1 MKKNYPYLKD
11 VDFLNKIY
19 GLHSQIM
26 YTNITV
32 LKWDETPIQEV
43 TGRVVSASISVNG
56 DSSVRRTA
64 NLTVKIKNNNELFT
78 NIDSLFSIN
87 KKVFIELG
95 LRNPFTRKQYSDYP
109 IVYFPFGVFIITSE
123 SITHDSTGI
132 SLSLTLGDKMNLLNG
147 YAGGTIPASTN
158 FESYDTV
165 GPDGDITTELLRLMK
180 LLENLLITLVNSL

>member
-19 GLHSQIM
+19 GLHSQTM

-95 LRNPFTRKQYSDYP
+95 LINEETLFLLANWSFSS
-109 IVYFPFGVFIITSE
+109 ISSCLLFSVTSLVVSTSLKFLQGNIDFF
-123 SITHDSTGI
+123 SIYKSH
-132 SLSLTLGDKMNLLNG
+132 
-147 YAGGTIPASTN
+147 P
-158 FESYDTV
+158 
-165 GPDGDITTELLRLMK
+165 
-180 LLENLLITLVNSL
+180 